1 MEKAYA
7 MVIEE
12 YGKELVRHEFDI
24 PQPVGGEVIIRIL
37 ASGICGSDVHV
48 WKGQDKRSHLPQIL
62 GHEGIGY
69 VQAVNPGRKDIFG
82 RELREGDLVVWDRGV
97 MCKSCYECLIK
108 RKDYNCK
115 SRWTYGFSKS
125 IYDYPNLNGSYS
137 SHMRLVPETDILQ
150 LIPREKLKEDEDY
163 IPFVSA
169 CCAGTTTACAF
180 EQSRV
185 ESGDTVLIQGPG
197 PLGVYSVLY
206 ARERGASKIIVVGG
220 TKSRLELCREAGADV
235 VIDRN
240 ETTAEQRLAQ
250 VLDLTDGRGAD
261 SVFEVAGTASA
272 VEEGVHYVAT
282 GGEYISAGIAVDV
295 GDVRLNWFSDVARKN
310 ATIKG
315 IWVGDIKNTYQAIE
329 LYRRHKYILDRTI
342 THRIPLENATE
353 ALRMMER
360 REGMKIVL
368 IP

>member
-150 LIPREKLKEDEDY
+150 LIPREKLKADEDY

-185 ESGDTVLIQGPG
+185 ESGDSVLIQGPG
-197 PLGVYSVLY
+197 TGSVQDHRCGRYKVPLGALPGS
-206 ARERGASKIIVVGG
+206 
-220 TKSRLELCREAGADV
+220 
-235 VIDRN
+235 
-240 ETTAEQRLAQ
+240 
-250 VLDLTDGRGAD
+250 GRGC
-261 SVFEVAGTASA
+261 G
-272 VEEGVHYVAT
+272 
-282 GGEYISAGIAVDV
+282 
-295 GDVRLNWFSDVARKN
+295 
-310 ATIKG
+310 
-315 IWVGDIKNTYQAIE
+315 
-329 LYRRHKYILDRTI
+329 
-342 THRIPLENATE
+342 HRP
-353 ALRMMER
+353 
-360 REGMKIVL
+360 K
-368 IP
+368 

>member
-150 LIPREKLKEDEDY
+150 LIPREKLK
-163 IPFVSA
+163 
-169 CCAGTTTACAF
+169 
-180 EQSRV
+180 
-185 ESGDTVLIQGPG
+185 
-197 PLGVYSVLY
+197 
-206 ARERGASKIIVVGG
+206 
-220 TKSRLELCREAGADV
+220 AD
-235 VIDRN
+235 
-240 ETTAEQRLAQ
+240 
-250 VLDLTDGRGAD
+250 
-261 SVFEVAGTASA
+261 
-272 VEEGVHYVAT
+272 
-282 GGEYISAGIAVDV
+282 
-295 GDVRLNWFSDVARKN
+295 
-310 ATIKG
+310 
-315 IWVGDIKNTYQAIE
+315 
-329 LYRRHKYILDRTI
+329 
-342 THRIPLENATE
+342 
-353 ALRMMER
+353 
-360 REGMKIVL
+360 
-368 IP
+368 